1 MSIAMNGVCSNIE
14 DMTKTGEQFDTVIVG
29 LGKTGMSCVRYLSG
43 QGRPFVVID
52 SRSEPPELESLRQ
65 RYPDVL
71 CFLGSLDEDILS
83 AARHIIVS
91 PGVALT
97 EPAITAAAARGATI
111 IGDIELFCLQATV
124 PIIAITG
131 SNGKSTVASMLHEMI
146 LRSGKR
152 SGLGGNIGTPALD
165 LFSTDAPDFYVLEL
179 SSFQLEAVYSLNSVA
194 AVMLNVTE
202 DHMDRYHDI
211 NGYAQAK
218 EKVYGGDGVMVINL
232 DDKFVAGVEIR
243 DRKSITYSLCES
255 SAGVF
260 GIRTVNGER
269 FLAYGTELLLP
280 ASALQIHGDHNLS
293 NALAV
298 LALGTAID
306 LPMSS
311 MLDSLKVFAGL
322 PHRCQWLARID
333 GVDWYN
339 DSKGTNVGASC
350 AAINGLATAGDL
362 ILIAGGVAKDA
373 DFSQLA
379 ETVRQHVRTVILIG
393 RDANVLAAALAGT
406 CRIYSAMSIDA
417 AVHLAAELADEG
429 ASVLLS
435 PACASFDMFA
445 DYQARGEAFSQAV
458 SSLQKGHG

>member
-1 MSIAMNGVCSNIE
+1 MNGVCSNIE

-43 QGRPFVVID
+43 QGRSFVVID
-52 SRSEPPELESLRQ
+52 SRSEPPELDTLRKN
-65 RYPDVL
+65 YADVP
-71 CFLGSLDEDILS
+71 CYLGSLHEGILS
-83 AARHIIVS
+83 TARQIIIS

-97 EPAITAAAARGATI
+97 EPAITAAAANGAAV
-111 IGDIELFCLQATV
+111 IGDIELFCLQASA

-179 SSFQLEAVYSLNSVA
+179 SSFQLESIYSLNSVV

-202 DHMDRYHDI
+202 DHMDRYQDI
-211 NGYAQAK
+211 NSYAQVK
-218 EKVYGGDGVMVINL
+218 KKVYAGDGVMVINL
-232 DDKFVAGVEIR
+232 DDKFAASVENR
-243 DRKSITYSLCES
+243 DRKSITYSLREPS
-255 SAGVF
+255 TGMF
-260 GIRTVNGER
+260 GIRTVDGER
-269 FLAYGTELLLP
+269 LLAYGTELLLP
-280 ASALQIHGDHNLS
+280 ISALQIRGDHNLS

-298 LALGTAID
+298 LALGMAID
-306 LPMSS
+306 LPMPA
-311 MLDSLKVFAGL
+311 MLDSLKEFAGL

-339 DSKGTNVGASC
+339 DSKGTNVGASR
-350 AAINGLATAGDL
+350 AAINGLAAAGDL

-379 ETVRQHVRTVILIG
+379 ETVREHVRAVILIG
-393 RDANVLAAALAGT
+393 RDANVLAAALEGT
-406 CRIYSAMSIDA
+406 CRIYSAISIDA
-417 AVHLAAELADEG
+417 AVHLAAELVGEG
-429 ASVLLS
+429 GSVLLS

-458 SSLQKGHG
+458 SSLEKGHR